1 MAPPESVSEP
11 QPQPHLGGVQT
22 AALAWPGAVPG
33 LPGRDWRGA
42 GAGGRLEE
50 GAAATGAGV
59 QSVPEPGEMRTR
71 AKCCTGGKDKRR

>member
-1 MAPPESVSEP
+1 MAPSESAGEPE
-11 QPQPHLGGVQT
+11 PQPHLGGVQ
-22 AALAWPGAVPG
+22 AAARVRPGAAPG

-59 QSVPEPGEMRTR
+59 QSVPEPGEMWIHVQR
-71 AKCCTGGKDKRR
+71 CMGGND